1 MKESSIFL
9 SSCFR
14 REGIKLVKKERD
26 GNVNVSIDQ
35 RGRLLIGH
43 IPWPRSCA
51 SRLALI
57 HAQIEFHDSDSRARS
72 IIAHGRRDRYIGARF
87 HGDISRS
94 PLSATG
100 LMNFLAG
107 YRGPPSFF
115 PRPFRRFSLTW
126 FIGGENVVPKRV
138 WKCRRCLLFADFSIE
153 IVSYLIIMESGPE
166 RVPISNIVD
175 CILIAWWTRDTI

>member
-1 MKESSIFL
+1 MKENSIFL

-107 YRGPPSFF
+107 YRGPLFF
-115 PRPFRRFSLTW
+115 STAISTVLLDLIYRR
-126 FIGGENVVPKRV
+126 R
-138 WKCRRCLLFADFSIE
+138 KCRSETGLEMPPLSI
-153 IVSYLIIMESGPE
+153 IRGFLYRNRFVSDNNGIWS
-166 RVPISNIVD
+166 
-175 CILIAWWTRDTI
+175 

>member
-1 MKESSIFL
+1 MKENSIFL

-94 PLSATG
+94 PLSAIG
-100 LMNFLAG
+100 WMNFLAG

-115 PRPFRRFSLTW
+115 HGHFDGSPWLDLSEEKMSFRNGFGNAAVVYYSQISLS
-126 FIGGENVVPKRV
+126 K
-138 WKCRRCLLFADFSIE
+138 
-153 IVSYLIIMESGPE
+153 SYLIIMESGPE